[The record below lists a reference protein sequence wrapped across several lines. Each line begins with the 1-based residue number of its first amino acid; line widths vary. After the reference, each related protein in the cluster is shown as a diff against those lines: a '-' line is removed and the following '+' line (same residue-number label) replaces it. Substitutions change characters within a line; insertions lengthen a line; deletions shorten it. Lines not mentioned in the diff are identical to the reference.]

1 MGFLVKV
8 EPQQQTELEPATRF
22 DAEESG
28 TFGMIRR
35 PIGSES
41 NDADNGDV
49 SRQEKALLLRK
60 RTLLNMM
67 MSGRM

>member
-1 MGFLVKV
+1 MGFLVKI
-8 EPQQQTELEPATRF
+8 EPQQQTELEPATKM

-28 TFGMIRR
+28 TFGLIRR

-49 SRQEKALLLRK
+49 SRQEKTLLLRK
-60 RTLLNMM
+60 KSLLNMM
-67 MSGRM
+67 MGGM